1 MYNHIYIYNY
11 TYIYIHMCVCV
22 PSSRHYIPLNLS
34 KSPIVMSL
42 WFWFIH
48 NHHNI
53 NIKWSWNPLKHIY
66 TYSAHI
72 YIYVYYYIN
81 INIHSPFEIIKVPL
95 NHTYHIFPVS
105 LCISHSPIEI
115 TFFTVKSASCMDRS
129 TLAHPALERHAL
141 PRWTPLDAPQQRNPW
156 HTQDLTVIGGNCV
169 TGKW

>member
-1 MYNHIYIYNY
+1 MCV
-11 TYIYIHMCVCV
+11 CVCV

-66 TYSAHI
+66 TYSAHIYIYI

>member
-1 MYNHIYIYNY
+1 MLWACDSDLSITTTISILNDHE
-11 TYIYIHMCVCV
+11 
-22 PSSRHYIPLNLS
+22 IPLN
-34 KSPIVMSL
+34 I
-42 WFWFIH
+42 FIH
-48 NHHNI
+48 I
-53 NIKWSWNPLKHIY
+53 PHIY
-66 TYSAHI
+66 I